1 MKINPKTGKP
11 YLMITDDC
19 PHLIAELPK
28 LKWKKYASPKI
39 AEQKNRQEDIRDK
52 DNHCYDAL
60 KYAMTFMDDLTP
72 TQLTKESRRDEFHT
86 AFSDSFNFTRKFT
99 EYDDGNNWG
108 NDWRGSSSASALEG

>member
-1 MKINPKTGKP
+1 MKTNPRTGKP

-19 PHLIAELPK
+19 PNLIAELPK

-39 AEQKNRQEDIRDK
+39 SEQKNRQEDIRDK

-72 TQLTKESRRDEFHT
+72 HQHKPETKRDDFHS
-86 AFSDSFNFTRKFT
+86 AFSSSFKFST
-99 EYDDGNNWG
+99 QPSDYDDENWG
-108 NDWRGSSSASALEG
+108 DSWSGSSTMRELEG